1 MRRQLLTIGIN
12 TYRLVS
18 VGVALLSIYTF
29 VYNCVRV
36 DYNPPLHT
44 FWALMHAGLGV
55 AIFGAGVWWDRRWIR
70 YCQLVMLTIVAFTT
84 LNFNDNPWLGLA
96 FLGVSVVV
104 AYAYDFYDTHTV
116 WKVLLTVV
124 VTYLGTLIVYR
135 DPVKSLL
142 TWLGFGVASGVV
154 SYILWD
160 KVRRLIALT
169 QEAKVLLDEASVKLR
184 KVDKSEPHTPK

>member
-1 MRRQLLTIGIN
+1 MRRLRLTFGTKVTVYRVVSLL
-12 TYRLVS
+12 
-18 VGVALLSIYTF
+18 VALLSLYTF

-44 FWALMHAGLGV
+44 FWALVQSAVGV
-55 AIFGAGVWWDRRWIR
+55 GFFGAGLWWDRRWIR
-70 YCQLVMLTIVAFTT
+70 YVQLTLMTLVAFTT

-104 AYAYDFYDTHTV
+104 AYAYDFYDTHTI

-154 SYILWD
+154 AYILWD
-160 KVRRLIALT
+160 KVRRWKVAYIEAHSIARESLD
-169 QEAKVLLDEASVKLR
+169 LLKESSDEPRHK
-184 KVDKSEPHTPK
+184 

>member
-1 MRRQLLTIGIN
+1 MTIGISV
-12 TYRLVS
+12 YRVVS
-18 VGVALLSIYTF
+18 VGITLLCLYTF

-36 DYNPPLHT
+36 DYNPPIQT

-55 AIFGAGVWWDRRWIR
+55 GIFGAGVWWDRRWIR
-70 YCQLVMLTIVAFTT
+70 YCQLIMMTLVAFTT

-142 TWLGFGVASGVV
+142 TWLGFGVAASVV
-154 SYILWD
+154 AYILWD
-160 KVRRLIALT
+160 KVRRWKVAYTEAHSIARESLD
-169 QEAKVLLDEASVKLR
+169 LLKETPHGTR
-184 KVDKSEPHTPK
+184 K

>member
-1 MRRQLLTIGIN
+1 MTL
-12 TYRLVS
+12 
-18 VGVALLSIYTF
+18 
-29 VYNCVRV
+29 
-36 DYNPPLHT
+36 
-44 FWALMHAGLGV
+44 
-55 AIFGAGVWWDRRWIR
+55 
-70 YCQLVMLTIVAFTT
+70 VAFTT

-160 KVRRLIALT
+160 KVRRWKVAYAETKAIARESLALNREQLKET
-169 QEAKVLLDEASVKLR
+169 EHV
-184 KVDKSEPHTPK
+184 PPKT